1 MDEGQFR
8 RQAVQNQRGDRP
20 SRVHGRPDRVALWA
34 VFMALAAVAAAAL
47 SAAGA
52 SAQSGTGGTTTLG
65 ECPDARFGDR
75 DLKLGDCGDDVA
87 TLNWVLRSKG
97 YTAGVGLGGEF
108 DGLTDGAV
116 REFQGRAGVAASG
129 VVDDAT
135 RKELKGSMKRRT
147 ASWYG
152 PGFWGNRTAC
162 GQKLKYETVGVA
174 HRKLPCGTRVVF
186 NKGGRWLRTRVIDR
200 GPYVKGR
207 KWDLTQEA
215 ARAIGM
221 EYTGSVRSAVT
232 KQGDREPTHVS
243 AQLAG

>member
-1 MDEGQFR
+1 
-8 RQAVQNQRGDRP
+8 
-20 SRVHGRPDRVALWA
+20 VHGRPDRVALWA
-34 VFMALAAVAAAAL
+34 VFLALGALVAGAL

-52 SAQSGTGGTTTLG
+52 SAQSGTGGTTILA

-75 DLKLGDCGDDVA
+75 LLKLGDCGDDVK
-87 TLNWVLRSKG
+87 TLNWVLRSKS
-97 YTAGVGLGGEF
+97 YAAGVGLSEQF
-108 DGLTDGAV
+108 DDSTDGAV
-116 REFQGRAGVAASG
+116 REFQSRAGVVTSG

-162 GQKLKYETVGVA
+162 GRTLKHETVGVA
-174 HRKLPCGTRVVF
+174 HRKLPCGTKVTF
-186 NKGGRWLRTRVIDR
+186 NKGGRWLRTKVIDR

-207 KWDLTQEA
+207 TWDLTQKA
-215 ARAIGM
+215 AQALGM
-221 EYTGSVRSAVT
+221 EYTGSLRSAVT
-232 KQGDREPTHVS
+232 KQGDRMPRFRS